1 MKRLISVLA
10 ALVLLQ
16 TKIHADNS
24 HLIAYIK
31 DGLGD
36 LKHNDKRMAL
46 ELWADDIAK
55 SENTDMT
62 VASIEGVGELLGLI
76 DQHKV
81 VTALMNTSTL
91 MNNFEKLRPVIS
103 DRIIAIK
110 RHPGLYE
117 DFVIITKKS
126 SGIQSFEQ
134 LRGKTI
140 SSVEDFMTLNTY
152 LTYITQTQSG
162 LSAQKYF
169 SKISFAKT
177 SAKSVLDVYF
187 DKSDAAILSR
197 HIYETSLEM
206 NPALSHQLNI
216 IHNSGAKFITVVFI
230 LFNNIDTE
238 YGDQFVRSL
247 LKHQNTVRGHEFL
260 QLFQIDGFQDVSIKD
275 LEAGFFIYGY

>member
-1 MKRLISVLA
+1 
-10 ALVLLQ
+10 
-16 TKIHADNS
+16 
-24 HLIAYIK
+24 
-31 DGLGD
+31 
-36 LKHNDKRMAL
+36 
-46 ELWADDIAK
+46 
-55 SENTDMT
+55 
-62 VASIEGVGELLGLI
+62 
-76 DQHKV
+76 
-81 VTALMNTSTL
+81 
-91 MNNFEKLRPVIS
+91 
-103 DRIIAIK
+103 
-110 RHPGLYE
+110 
-117 DFVIITKKS
+117 
-126 SGIQSFEQ
+126 
-134 LRGKTI
+134 
-140 SSVEDFMTLNTY
+140 MTLNTY